1 MTSHPTQALRS
12 VTGVTKRSSR
22 GNRHT
27 QLLTTLAELVA
38 TQGAEEL
45 SLPELAA
52 RAGVS
57 VSLVYRHFPSRAAAL
72 RELLEQVWHAPEP
85 SGVDDDAWD
94 PADLLAHYL
103 HSPHSDGRLVEMLVL
118 RPSSLPEV
126 EAARREIRGR
136 DVSRLEHYLLSHGA
150 DPDAASIAAV
160 LLDAALV
167 EGAVSVLGGGDHEAV
182 SRVLMNALRS
192 AVHAAGAA

>member
-1 MTSHPTQALRS
+1 MPAIRS
-12 VTGVTKRSSR
+12 LPPVTKRER
-22 GNRHT
+22 RDDRHA
-27 QLLTTLAELVA
+27 QLLQVLAELVA
-38 TQGAEEL
+38 ADGAEEL

-72 RELLEQVWHAPEP
+72 RELLEQVWRAP
-85 SGVDDDAWD
+85 GVTGSPLAPDE
-94 PADLLAHYL
+94 LLAHYL
-103 HSPHSDGRLVEMLVL
+103 GSPQSSSRLVEMLVL

-126 EAARREIRGR
+126 EALRREVRARGVGR
-136 DVSRLEHYLLSHGA
+136 IEQHLLAEGA

-167 EGAVSVLGGGDHEAV
+167 EGAVHVLDGGDRSAV
-182 SRVLMNALRS
+182 EQVLARALRS
-192 AVHAAGAA
+192 AVRAAGAT